1 MRGLYAILDVTT
13 LDARGISLVD
23 AARAV
28 AASGA
33 ACVQI
38 RAKGEG
44 ARRTLELL
52 RAARAVAGDT
62 PVFANDRP
70 DLALLAG
77 VQGVHVGQDDVPP
90 GLVKFLAEQRA
101 TELRVGLSTHD
112 RDQLLAALDEP
123 IDYVAIGPVFD
134 TSSKANPDARLG
146 VDAALALARE
156 VHERRPELPV
166 CAIGGITLETAPLV
180 ASEFDLVAVIGALFS
195 GASGGAP
202 REDEASADAL
212 GVRARS
218 LVEAIRGARRE
229 SRDAPSSGD
238 TLGASP

>member
-13 LDARGISLVD
+13 LDARGLSLVD

-28 AASGA
+28 AVSGA
-33 ACVQI
+33 ACIQI

-52 RAARAVAGDT
+52 RAVRAVAGDT

-90 GLVKFLAEQRA
+90 GLVKFLAERHRSSGGA
-101 TELRVGLSTHD
+101 ELAVGLSTHD

-134 TSSKANPDARLG
+134 TSSKANPDRVVG

-156 VHERRPELPV
+156 AHERRPGLPV
-166 CAIGGITLETAPLV
+166 CAIGGVTLETAPLV
-180 ASEFDLVAVIGALFS
+180 ASEFDLVAVIGALTPR
-195 GASGGAP
+195 GG
-202 REDEASADAL
+202 EASADAL
-212 GVRARS
+212 GERARE
-218 LVEAIRGARRE
+218 LVDAIRGAGRLR
-229 SRDAPSSGD
+229 SGAPSAGV
-238 TLGASP
+238 LGASP